1 MPRQA
6 AIRAVLP
13 TIHRRMRPVLPAF
26 LVAAL
31 LSGCESYVG
40 GSLVYMT
47 PYGIEKMTCEELSGK
62 IAAADRAAKAKQNLI
77 DRASGSTAGPVIGT
91 VVYGPDYSKAR
102 WEQRR
107 YEEEAERKNCD
118 RPPISLLPP
127 PAAAAPS
134 QAMPPAPPTTNSYGL
149 PTLGGRQ

>member
-1 MPRQA
+1 M
-6 AIRAVLP
+6 RASIP
-13 TIHRRMRPVLPAF
+13 TL

-47 PYGIEKMTCEELSGK
+47 PYGIEKMDCAELSRK
-62 IAAADRAAKAKQNLI
+62 IATADAAARAKQTLI

-118 RPPISLLPP
+118 RPPVSILPP
-127 PAAAAPS
+127 PSAAPATS
-134 QAMPPAPPTTNSYGL
+134 QTMPPSAPPTTDSYGM
-149 PTLGGRQ
+149 PTFGGRQ